1 MARSRCRGLVVAGQK
16 GKPTALAAVPR
27 GYLPVYSA
35 RGGERQMLAHG
46 ASRGFSHAPS
56 PLAPLPARRG
66 EGCQGSS
73 ASRWRGVGPGFPG
86 LAPWANRD
94 FSPRSG
100 KGGAS
105 APPQQDIPS
114 YPRVSRPE
122 QLVRSS
128 GSGRETKRELAAAS
142 SAGLKPR
149 PSDRPMKATKC
160 GEKSGLISYAPA
172 GLIGRAGAGRSPHAP
187 NGVMQV
193 SSPAKGHGFI
203 RAAAVP
209 TPRPCSLSPG
219 RGCPRLRIHG
229 QFRRRI
235 DRGYQLFTF
244 ESTM

>member
-1 MARSRCRGLVVAGQK
+1 M
-16 GKPTALAAVPR
+16 
-27 GYLPVYSA
+27 
-35 RGGERQMLAHG
+35 AHG

-172 GLIGRAGAGRSPHAP
+172 GLIGQGWRRAFAPRAERCHA
-187 NGVMQV
+187 
-193 SSPAKGHGFI
+193 GFI
-203 RAAAVP
+203 PRRKGTGLSVP
-209 TPRPCSLSPG
+209 QTNTPSPLFPLPRERVSTFTKNPSRESTPSPSSHFDLVSCGQRPCSW
-219 RGCPRLRIHG
+219 RGGADRLQVGAEPPHRHNKEA
-229 QFRRRI
+229 
-235 DRGYQLFTF
+235 LN
-244 ESTM
+244 